1 MRVEGPQG
9 MWFEDFSAGF
19 SGRSPSRTVTDH
31 DIMAFAGLSGDYN
44 PLHTDDSYAATTPF
58 GRRIAHGV
66 LGLSIAT
73 GLAARMNIIDGT
85 TLAFLGLDWKFRKP
99 VFAGDTV
106 FLEIDV
112 LEARMAR
119 ALGGGLVTFGIRLM
133 NTSGDVVQRGRW
145 EILLKSRALAAEAGS
160 ASDAR
165 PAAEVGS
172 SAVAAAP
179 D

>member
-1 MRVEGPQG
+1 MALKASQLKVGDRHEAVVVREL
-9 MWFEDFSAGF
+9 
-19 SGRSPSRTVTDH
+19 SRTQIVQY
-31 DIMAFAGLSGDYN
+31 AGASGDYN

-119 ALGGGLVTFGIRLM
+119 ALGGGLVTFGIKLM